1 MKADFTGLERLFWS
15 LHDLIAAGAKI
26 HFGLASIAEN
36 IYFNGWVGTVS
47 GSSRAADI
55 EGGKIYISVSHSA
68 AYIGRDM
75 INL

>member
-1 MKADFTGLERLFWS
+1 MS
-15 LHDLIAAGAKI
+15 LQHWHDLIVAGAKI
-26 HFGLASIAEN
+26 RFGLASVAQN
-36 IYFNGWVGTVS
+36 VYFNGWVGTVS
-47 GSSRAADI
+47 GSSRAADV